1 VTRYLGVDCG
11 SKRVG
16 LAVSDAAG
24 ILASPLEVVARAEA
38 PARVATLVE
47 ELGIGG
53 LVVGLPTGLSGGEG
67 RSAAE
72 ARVLGAELAAATG
85 LPVQFVDE
93 RFTSRLAEEAL
104 IETGM
109 RRRRR
114 RATVDKAAAAL
125 ILQGFLDELAKQGT
139 PGQAETLT
147 QDS

>member
-1 VTRYLGVDCG
+1 MTRYLGVDCG

-38 PARVATLVE
+38 PALVAALVE

-67 RSAAE
+67 RSAEE
-72 ARVLGAELAAATG
+72 ARALGAELAAATG

-93 RFTSRLAEEAL
+93 RFSSRLAEDAL

-114 RATVDKAAAAL
+114 RATVDKVAAAV
-125 ILQGFLDELAKQGT
+125 ILQGFLDELAKPGT
-139 PGQAETLT
+139 PGQADTF
-147 QDS
+147 

>member
-1 VTRYLGVDCG
+1 MTRYLGVDCG

-24 ILASPLEVVARAEA
+24 ILASSLEVVARAEV
-38 PARVATLVE
+38 PARVAVLVE

-53 LVVGLPTGLSGGEG
+53 LVVGLPTGLSGEEG
-67 RSAAE
+67 RSAEE

-85 LPVQFVDE
+85 LPVRFVDE
-93 RFTSRLAEEAL
+93 RFTSRLAEDAL

-114 RATVDKAAAAL
+114 RATVDKVAAAL
-125 ILQGFLDELAKQGT
+125 ILQGFLDELAKPGT
-139 PGQAETLT
+139 PGQAETF
-147 QDS
+147 

>member
-38 PARVATLVE
+38 PARVAALVE

-67 RSAAE
+67 RSAEE
-72 ARVLGAELAAATG
+72 ARALGAELVAATG

-93 RFTSRLAEEAL
+93 RFTSRLAEDAL

-114 RATVDKAAAAL
+114 RATVDKVAAAV
-125 ILQGFLDELAKQGT
+125 ILQGFLDELAKPGT
-139 PGQAETLT
+139 PGQADTF
-147 QDS
+147 

>member
-1 VTRYLGVDCG
+1 MTRYLGVDCG

-38 PARVATLVE
+38 PARVAALVE

-67 RSAAE
+67 RSAEE
-72 ARVLGAELAAATG
+72 ARALGAELVAATG

-93 RFTSRLAEEAL
+93 RFTSRLAEDAL

-114 RATVDKAAAAL
+114 RATVDKVAAAV
-125 ILQGFLDELAKQGT
+125 ILQGFLDELAKPGT
-139 PGQAETLT
+139 PGQADTF
-147 QDS
+147 

>member
-1 VTRYLGVDCG
+1 MTRYLGVDCG

-16 LAVSDAAG
+16 VAISDAAG

-38 PARVATLVE
+38 PARVVALAE
-47 ELGIGG
+47 EFGIGG

-67 RSAAE
+67 RSAEE
-72 ARVLGAELAAATG
+72 ARALGVELAAATG

-93 RFTSRLAEEAL
+93 RFTSRLAEDAL

-114 RATVDKAAAAL
+114 RATVDKVAAAL
-125 ILQGFLDELAKQGT
+125 ILQDFLDGLAKRGT
-139 PGQAETLT
+139 PGQADTF
-147 QDS
+147 